1 MDRATETALINECV
15 SLSEQKLTELAPA
28 PDAVSPERYLDAAVF
43 TRELERIFKSR
54 PLAVG
59 LASALPSPGDYVA
72 RDWIDGIPLLLVR
85 GQDRQVRAF
94 LNICSHRGMRVVE
107 HGAGCRKRFS
117 CPYHAWTYDD
127 QGALTGGPQFDL
139 GFGDLDKKTLGL
151 TELPC
156 RVVEGMVFVHPDPAG
171 TIPADIVPRELV
183 ADMQW
188 LKLAEHRPFETTR
201 KTWKM
206 NWKTMIEGGAEA
218 YHFNVAHKDSLASFF
233 LGNLSTRVSWGAF
246 TRQVLPKRTMLD
258 VPLLSELLQAKGYRT
273 LLQGKWHLGEVPGAS
288 DDEALPPPNRRG
300 FDEFVGIVGAQA
312 APYRLD
318 PASHP
323 YTHNGKPLAIE
334 PDWYAVEGLNRVTM
348 SLLDSLFQG
357 SPETPFFLY
366 VASQAPHKP
375 VDAPDELV
383 AKYRTVYAQ
392 PLETLW
398 QARVDG
404 LVATGLL
411 PAHAPLA
418 PPRFTEAQR
427 ERLRSTAAQ
436 RAAMLEAA
444 DTALGEL
451 VDLLKRRGKL
461 DDTLIIVASDNGAAA
476 EAALLANAPFRG
488 AKGNLWE
495 GATLSPLVATWKNG
509 GLTQRGRLR
518 EPVSYLDIMPTVL
531 EAAGI
536 EYPVVM
542 PGNEA
547 APQLPGVSFLPAL
560 RGEPQ
565 QPMPDFYWNLYGRF
579 AVLHEGRWKLH
590 AAGYSEARERRGL
603 YPPLKLFDLQ
613 ADPAET
619 RDVSAE
625 NPELVQALLQ
635 RYEAWAEAHH
645 AVEYYRVLD
654 AYAANRRAIERE
666 RQQKLQEAV
675 RKLMSERPGDGK

>member
-1 MDRATETALINECV
+1 MRRFPYL
-15 SLSEQKLTELAPA
+15 SLGLLLLLLLGASC
-28 PDAVSPERYLDAAVF
+28 AAVGPADNHVGSAGEASAARVSVPGPNIVLF
-43 TRELERIFKSR
+43 LFDDAGYSDLSAFGGEIETPTIAALAQEGVTIARFYTAARCSPTRAGVLTGMH
-54 PLAVG
+54 PHAVG
-59 LASALPSPGDYVA
+59 MADLAHGRKLRTDFPSYRAQLP
-72 RDWIDGIPLLLVR
+72 
-85 GQDRQVRAF
+85 
-94 LNICSHRGMRVVE
+94 
-107 HGAGCRKRFS
+107 
-117 CPYHAWTYDD
+117 
-127 QGALTGGPQFDL
+127 
-139 GFGDLDKKTLGL
+139 
-151 TELPC
+151 
-156 RVVEGMVFVHPDPAG
+156 
-171 TIPADIVPRELV
+171 
-183 ADMQW
+183 
-188 LKLAEHRPFETTR
+188 
-201 KTWKM
+201 
-206 NWKTMIEGGAEA
+206 
-218 YHFNVAHKDSLASFF
+218 
-233 LGNLSTRVSWGAF
+233 
-246 TRQVLPKRTMLD
+246 LD
-258 VPLLSELLQAKGYRT
+258 VPLLSELLQAQGYRT

-348 SLLDSLFQG
+348 SLLDSLFQE

-383 AKYRTVYAQ
+383 AKYRAVYAQ

-509 GLTQRGRLR
+509 GLTQRSMLR

-635 RYEAWAEAHH
+635 RYEAWAQAHH

-675 RKLMSERPGDGK
+675 RKLMLDRPGEGK